1 MKNKK
6 KTEQEIK
13 DAERREFIK
22 KSARDIGACGYA
34 LFELA
39 KTIREEIIQSAVDDI
54 KEAIKRS

>member
-1 MKNKK
+1 MKDKK

-39 KTIREEIIQSAVDDI
+39 KTIREEIIQSAIEDI

>member
-39 KTIREEIIQSAVDDI
+39 KTIREEIIQSAVEDI

>member
-1 MKNKK
+1 MKKKK
-6 KTEQEIK
+6 KTEPEIK
-13 DAERREFIK
+13 DEERREFIK

-39 KTIREEIIQSAVDDI
+39 KTIREEIIQSAVEDI

>member
-6 KTEQEIK
+6 KTEPEIK

>member
-1 MKNKK
+1 MKK
-6 KTEQEIK
+6 KKKNEPEIK

-39 KTIREEIIQSAVDDI
+39 KTIREEIIQSAVEDI